1 MKSFMIAALA
11 ALAFGAAAVPVS
23 AHEARPAPA
32 QASASRT
39 PTEAENA
46 RIVVAFYDLAFN
58 QHRPTE
64 AARLYIGDHYIQ
76 HNPDVP
82 NGAEPF
88 YAYFE
93 GFFRD
98 NPQLRATIHRV
109 IADGDLV
116 ALHVHSQETPDDPG
130 RAIVDIFRVE
140 NGKIV
145 EHFDVIQP
153 VPATTA
159 NGNTMFSGDKAD

>member
-1 MKSFMIAALA
+1 MRSLLFAGAAALA
-11 ALAFGAAAVPVS
+11 LGAASAPALAQTS
-23 AHEARPAPA
+23 APP
-32 QASASRT
+32 SASRS

-64 AARLYIGDHYIQ
+64 AARLYIGDRYIQ
-76 HNPDVP
+76 HNPGVP

-98 NPQLRATIHRV
+98 NPQSRATIHRV

-140 NGKIV
+140 NGRII
-145 EHFDVIQP
+145 EHFDVIQS